1 MFQIL
6 FSNITVNQFL
16 FAFHSS
22 KEGNDDRKTDL
33 DREAEEKAKPKLK
46 VTMVTWNID
55 DSLIITAINDYSLKV
70 WCGFTGKLKHI
81 LMVSGFFYFHKK
93 VQASFEYIFG
103 YHGDMEY

>member
-1 MFQIL
+1 MF
-6 FSNITVNQFL
+6 S
-16 FAFHSS
+16 FHSS
-22 KEGNDDRKTDL
+22 KEGNEDRKTDV

-81 LMVSGFFYFHKK
+81 LMVSGCFYFHNK
-93 VQASFEYIFG
+93 VQTSFQNI
-103 YHGDMEY
+103 

>member
-1 MFQIL
+1 M
-6 FSNITVNQFL
+6 

-22 KEGNDDRKTDL
+22 KEGNEDRKTDL

-81 LMVSGFFYFHKK
+81 LMVSGCFYT
-93 VQASFEYIFG
+93 EG
-103 YHGDMEY
+103 L